1 VAKMVKGINGEIVKS
16 LYVSTDDE
24 EGKD

>member
-1 VAKMVKGINGEIVKS
+1 MVKGINGEIVKS